1 MRMHNRRDDSGCCS
15 RIFLKSIMVVFNIFY
30 WLSGIAFL
38 LIGLGSYFMRHHY
51 VSLMESHLLPITTY
65 LFIATGGI
73 ITFMGFIGCIGTLR
87 ELRSCLIF
95 YAFVL
100 MAVFMLETCVGVL
113 AYIYESAIH
122 QELTR
127 NLNTT
132 INQKY
137 FLDDD
142 VTKAV
147 DLMQTTFDCCGAT
160 SSSDWVFSKW
170 MVNISPNDSSLVP
183 ASCCTSGNSTC
194 SVTLGSAYVHTQGCV
209 EPLEKFLRFHL
220 ILIGGVGLGLSIL
233 QLFGI
238 IFSCCLALKI
248 KEEVNL

>member
-1 MRMHNRRDDSGCCS
+1 MHNRRDDTGCCS

-30 WLSGIAFL
+30 WLSGVAFL

-51 VSLMESHLLPITTY
+51 VSLMESQLFPITTY
-65 LFIATGGI
+65 LFIGTGGI
-73 ITFMGFIGCIGTLR
+73 IIFMGFVGCVGTLR

-122 QELTR
+122 KELTR
-127 NLNTT
+127 NLNRT
-132 INQKY
+132 INEKY

-142 VTKAV
+142 VTRAV
-147 DLMQTTFDCCGAT
+147 DLMQTTFHCCGAT
-160 SSSDWVFSKW
+160 SSNDWEFSKW
-170 MVNISPNDSSLVP
+170 VMNVSHNDSSLVP
-183 ASCCTSGNSTC
+183 ASCCKSVNSTC
-194 SVTLGSAYVHTQGCV
+194 STAIQSAYVYTEGCV
-209 EPLEKFLRFHL
+209 EHLEKFIRFHL

-238 IFSCCLALKI
+238 IFSCCLAQKI
-248 KEEVNL
+248 KEDLNF